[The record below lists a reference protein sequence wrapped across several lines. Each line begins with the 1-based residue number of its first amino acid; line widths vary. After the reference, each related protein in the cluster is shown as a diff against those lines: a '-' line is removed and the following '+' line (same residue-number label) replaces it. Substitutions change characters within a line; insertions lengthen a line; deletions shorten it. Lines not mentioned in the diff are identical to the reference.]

1 MLKPKASAATSD
13 PGDPGP
19 VQLREEELG
28 EFAQSKAAQHL
39 ARLEGDKELVFQL
52 MLRGYTGSAWRTFG
66 NALVQYGLQVM
77 KVWIANGRIFD
88 QCKRKGR
95 GIPGGRPP
103 KGEDEV
109 LSLAGMVVTVA
120 LNAFRDDVLVPGRWD
135 PSRGASLRT
144 FFIGQCVLRFPNEYR
159 RWKPSFETAP
169 IEGSSEHLTQPAAS
183 PSTIAALRLAW
194 ASMPPAAVG
203 AMLGMVEMGY
213 SHEEIANMIGV
224 TKRSVDSKLYRA
236 AQGQDR
242 ER

>member
-1 MLKPKASAATSD
+1 M
-13 PGDPGP
+13 
-19 VQLREEELG
+19 
-28 EFAQSKAAQHL
+28 
-39 ARLEGDKELVFQL
+39 
-52 MLRGYTGSAWRTFG
+52 
-66 NALVQYGLQVM
+66 
-77 KVWIANGRIFD
+77 
-88 QCKRKGR
+88 
-95 GIPGGRPP
+95 
-103 KGEDEV
+103 
-109 LSLAGMVVTVA
+109 
-120 LNAFRDDVLVPGRWD
+120 
-135 PSRGASLRT
+135 

>member
-1 MLKPKASAATSD
+1 MLKPGASAATSD
-13 PGDPGP
+13 PSDPGL

-28 EFAQSKAAQHL
+28 EFATSRAAQHL

-52 MLRGYTGSAWRTFG
+52 MLRGYTGSAWRTFSS
-66 NALVQYGLQVM
+66 ALVQYGLQVM
-77 KVWIANGRIFD
+77 RVWIANGRIFD

-95 GIPGGRPP
+95 GIPGGLPP
-103 KGEDEV
+103 KGEDEI

-120 LNAFRDDVLVPGRWD
+120 LNAFRDEVLVPGRWD

-169 IEGSSEHLTQPAAS
+169 IEGSGDRLTQKAA
-183 PSTIAALRLAW
+183 TVFDGVALRLALT
-194 ASMPPAAVG
+194 SMPPDAVG
-203 AMLGMVEMGY
+203 RMLAMVEMGY
-213 SHEEIANMIGV
+213 SHEEIAKTIGV

-236 AQGQDR
+236 AQGRDR
-242 ER
+242 EQ